1 VTDTALVTLGNL
13 LGLGGGGFIDD
24 DLDILID
31 ILRAGADR
39 IRAIDDRGDTD
50 AIAAGALGPRA
61 ALFLNLLADAAGAV
75 NGHFVAF
82 GLRAL
87 ATADA
92 NSLPF
97 LASRLAASLPPV
109 PDRFDGVGD
118 ALNLSFYSRKAI
130 DSFIRLADG
139 ADAGADLADALG
151 SLVDIVLRDVD
162 DSIDPNADFSR
173 DGVYL

>member
-97 LASRLAASLPPV
+97 LAIRLAA
-109 PDRFDGVGD
+109 DRFDGVGD